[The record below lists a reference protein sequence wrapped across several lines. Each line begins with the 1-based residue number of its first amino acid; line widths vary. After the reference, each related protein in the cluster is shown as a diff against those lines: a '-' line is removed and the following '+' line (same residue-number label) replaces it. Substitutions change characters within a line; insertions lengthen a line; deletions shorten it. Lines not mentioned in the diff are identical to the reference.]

1 MYMQIHTVTIRDKR
15 GHEFAGE
22 WGGVH
27 RRVWREERLER
38 NVVIKL

>member
-1 MYMQIHTVTIRDKR
+1 MQIYTATIRDKR

-22 WGGVH
+22 WGRVH

-38 NVVIKL
+38 NVVKKL